1 MKKIILSVLAFAALA
16 FVAEG
21 RKVTGSVTC
30 GDTGLAGVTV
40 TDGKNFTQTRSNGK
54 FTFDIDDAAEHVFIV
69 TPSGYVADWTAGVPQ
84 FYLSAKGASKF
95 NFSLQRTQGGQDYNI
110 IAVSDPQTY
119 SDEHFAMF
127 AGKPIEDM
135 AKTAASLTGVTV
147 GISLGDISWDRIE
160 VLDMYKKEIIR
171 TGIPFYPVVGNH
183 DNEAYVKGDKEASA
197 TYRSKMG
204 PENYAFYLGKDIVIV
219 LDNIIYDT
227 DFKMTAGY
235 TSEVIDWVKE
245 LMKTVPS
252 EAEVYIAHHVTIG
265 RGQRKIKNAS
275 TLLEILRGRKVTVLS
290 GHTHINSINKIEK
303 NVTEHNV
310 GAICGAWW
318 DTQHC
323 TDGTPRGYKV
333 LTKHGGK
340 LTWYYKPVD
349 YSKKHIAEA
358 YGIGQTKLHPNSVVV
373 NVWDWDDAWKVEW
386 YEDGVYMGGMDKVAE
401 VSPVFAQEIEAA
413 YAGQEIPSWKS
424 ARPSA
429 HNFAATPSRYARSVT
444 VTVESRF
451 GQKWTQTLDVA
462 GYVEKHMCC
471 DPAEVT
477 IENVSA
483 LVDKGATYL
492 SLNLVTDINGN
503 VTVGT
508 KNGPQV
514 TEFVDAVEEYV
525 DKSKRSSVGF
535 NFEMNTAA
543 GKEEG
548 KTVPYYHDHVDHI
561 MAGLWGRYMGE
572 RLMVTG
578 SDYRSLNHMYQK
590 YPEVDLAFK
599 VAPGTEDIQK
609 AMSRLKF
616 TPKWISIH
624 CSMIDK
630 GLIDTYRAKGM
641 YVSVWGIQDEDT
653 LAKVMTLCPDAV
665 LYELQ

>member
-30 GDTGLAGVTV
+30 GDAGLAGVTV

-54 FTFDIDDAAEHVFIV
+54 FTFDIDDDAEHVFIV

-84 FYLSAKGASKF
+84 FYQSAKGASKF

-119 SDEHFAMF
+119 SDEHFAKF
-127 AGKPIEDM
+127 AGKPLEDL
-135 AKTAASLTGVTV
+135 AKTASSLTGTTV
-147 GISLGDISWDRIE
+147 GIALGDISWDKME
-160 VLDMYKKEIIR
+160 FLDKYKKEIVR
-171 TGIPFYPVVGNH
+171 AGIPFYPVVGNH

-227 DFKMTAGY
+227 DFRMTAGY

-303 NVTEHNV
+303 NVIEHNV
-310 GAICGAWW
+310 GSICGAWW

-323 TDGTPRGYKV
+323 ADGTPRGYKV
-333 LTKHGGK
+333 LTRHGGK

-386 YEDGVYMGGMDKVAE
+386 YEDGVHMGSMEKVSE
-401 VSPVFAQEIEAA
+401 VSPVFVEEIEAA
-413 YAGQEIPSWKS
+413 YAGSEIPSWK
-424 ARPSA
+424 RPQLSA
-429 HNFAATPSRYARSVT
+429 HNFAATPSRYAKSVT

-477 IENVSA
+477 IENVNA
-483 LVDKGATYL
+483 LVEKGATYL

-503 VTVGT
+503 VTVGS

-514 TEFVDAVEEYV
+514 TELVDAVEEYV
-525 DKSKRSSVGF
+525 DKSRRSAVGF
-535 NFEMNTAA
+535 NFEMNTSA

-609 AMSRLKF
+609 AMARLKF